1 MPSSGSRPPGTS
13 TVAGASAP
21 LAEMDRR
28 RTKRER
34 EREKAG
40 EFIARAR
47 TTHSLA
53 FDHILAEGA
62 IGDASGAV
70 PAITNGDHRGA
81 QDRFA
86 GELIERA
93 RSVRQLSARRQR
105 TKRRLV
111 RRRTKERRKR
121 RPQITKTT
129 QQRKRSRY

>member
-1 MPSSGSRPPGTS
+1 MGNWEREQCHHQGPRPPGLS
-13 TVAGASAP
+13 TVAGASTP

-28 RTKRER
+28 RMKR

-86 GELIERA
+86 GELVERA
-93 RSVRQLSARRQR
+93 RSVRQLSA
-105 TKRRLV
+105 
-111 RRRTKERRKR
+111 
-121 RPQITKTT
+121 
-129 QQRKRSRY
+129 